1 MTALSRPLRVVESE
15 LLAYRRT
22 WRGTIISSFVNPI
35 LFLTAMGLSLGTL
48 VDSRAGGS
56 LAVPYL
62 AFVAT
67 GLMAATAMQSGA
79 GDGAF
84 PVMAGIKWR
93 KEFHGAITTPI
104 DPTDI
109 VLGRAIWGAIR
120 LTFVLVV
127 FAVIAVLF
135 GAMDLGP
142 ALLAVPPG
150 VLTGLAFQA
159 AVTAFT
165 VTREDDTSLSTMF
178 RFGIIPLFLFS
189 GTFFPISQLPDFLQ
203 GVAYVTP
210 LFHGVELVRKIAL
223 PNVDESVVTSMPVW
237 VHLAYL
243 GVMWALGLFFA
254 ARWLDKRLKP

>member
-1 MTALSRPLRVVESE
+1 MTALARPLRIVESE
-15 LLAYRRT
+15 IIAYRRT
-22 WRGTIISSFVNPI
+22 WRGTVISSFVNPI

-48 VDSRAGGS
+48 VDSSGS
-56 LAVPYL
+56 GALAVPYL

-93 KEFHGAITTPI
+93 KDYHGAITTPI
-104 DPTDI
+104 EPADI
-109 VLGRAIWGAIR
+109 VIGRSIWGAIR
-120 LTFVLVV
+120 LTFMLVV

-165 VTREDDTSLSTMF
+165 VTREDETSLSTMF

-189 GTFFPISQLPDFLQ
+189 GTFFPISQLPNFLQ

-223 PNVDESVVTSMPVW
+223 PNVDESVVTSIPIW
-237 VHLAYL
+237 VHLLYL
-243 GVMWALGLFFA
+243 GAMWALGLFLS
-254 ARWLDKRLKP
+254 ARWLSTRLKP